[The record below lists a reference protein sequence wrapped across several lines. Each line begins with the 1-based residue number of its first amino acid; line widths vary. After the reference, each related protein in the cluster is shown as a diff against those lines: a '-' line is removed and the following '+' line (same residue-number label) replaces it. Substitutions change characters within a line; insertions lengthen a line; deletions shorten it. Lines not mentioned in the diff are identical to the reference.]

1 LRLPD
6 FNRTPSLTF
15 LLLILSAPVLHPTAS
30 SAGEDNR
37 SHDQAIVMDGY
48 TFENWS
54 AYVQSDYFRDNGRR
68 CGTPDRETREMLF
81 GSASAPV
88 PSDCS
93 SSSTN
98 PTSDYAPGS
107 RLEIPVVVHVL
118 MDNTCTNGVISDAMV
133 QSQIDILNE
142 DFLALAGSNGAGGT
156 DAQIQFA
163 LATEDPDG
171 HATNGITR
179 TCNTLW
185 FNDSGS
191 YWNTLAWDP
200 NRYLNIYTNT
210 ASGALGYVPFLP
222 ADAGGSLVGELS
234 DRVVILWSAF
244 GRDSSAAPYDQG
256 RTATHEVGHYLGLEH
271 TFNPQGACGD
281 ENPPGC
287 YGSGDLICDT
297 LPQASPNFGCPV
309 SADSCGTSD
318 PFHNYMDYTEDLC
331 MEEFTVE
338 QSRRTRCSL
347 EHYRPDLAVVAAEV
361 IFSDGFESGDSS
373 SWTSSIP

>member
-6 FNRTPSLTF
+6 FDRTPILTF
-15 LLLILSAPVLHPTAS
+15 LLLILFAPVLRPLI
-30 SAGEDNR
+30 AGADEDKR
-37 SHDQAIVMDGY
+37 SNDQAVEIGGY
-48 TFENWS
+48 TFDSWS
-54 AYVQSDYFRDNGRR
+54 AYVQSEYFRANGLR
-68 CGTPDRETREMLF
+68 CGAPDQETREMLF
-81 GSASAPV
+81 GSTSAPA
-88 PSDCS
+88 PGDCS

-98 PTSDYAPGS
+98 PTTDYAPGS
-107 RLEIPVVVHVL
+107 LLEIPVVVHVL
-118 MDNTCTNGVISDAMV
+118 MDDSCTNGVISDAIV

-171 HATNGITR
+171 HATTGITR
-179 TCNTLW
+179 TCNSFW
-185 FNDSGS
+185 FNDNGT

-222 ADAGGSLVGELS
+222 ADAGGSLVGNLS

-244 GRDSSAAPYDQG
+244 GRDSNAVPYDQG

-271 TFNPQGACGD
+271 TFYPQGACGD
-281 ENPPGC
+281 EGQPGC
-287 YGSGDLICDT
+287 YSNGDLTCDT
-297 LPQASPNFGCPV
+297 LPQASPNFGCPD
-309 SADSCGTSD
+309 SASSCGSD
-318 PFHNYMDYTEDLC
+318 DSYHNYMDYTDDLC

-347 EHYRPDLAVVAAEV
+347 EHYRPDLAVVADQV
-361 IFSDGFESGDSS
+361 IFSDGFESGDSNSWS
-373 SWTSSIP
+373 SSTP